1 MASVVLVLFWAA
13 MALFFID
20 LAWLYASQFLYYI
33 LYGTK
38 YDTVPWLLS
47 WMTNDAFIVTP
58 GVDSDFSASGNNDGF
73 TPEQWQQI
81 YNLLL
86 LEWVLITLINQST
99 VVPPLA
105 AASEDSFNVATD
117 KAAVGGEPSFTS
129 SGPVF
134 TDSTPSSSSNNTSM
148 HDTNILEMSPV

>member
-1 MASVVLVLFWAA
+1 MNAWTVLFWAA
-13 MALFFID
+13 MALFLVD
-20 LAWLYASQFLYYI
+20 LAWLYAAQFLWYI
-33 LYGTK
+33 MYGTK

-58 GVDSDFSASGNNDGF
+58 GVDTGISASGSDGF

-105 AASEDSFNVATD
+105 AESSTGNVSKAESKTDADLVSEESSKVPLPHAPDSHVSVAPT
-117 KAAVGGEPSFTS
+117 
-129 SGPVF
+129 
-134 TDSTPSSSSNNTSM
+134 
-148 HDTNILEMSPV
+148 